1 MKYFIISLMFLSCFV
16 QSQEL
21 KRIDNNELSH
31 ILGTMVILFESKS
44 VPFVRVIES
53 SEEIMECGGTFE
65 SCSNSRL
72 FLIYSMGDLGE
83 APLLYELPKSKGWK
97 LLSTK
102 VVNDELL
109 ISLETTLEHANI
121 SQESREKWKS
131 KTYSIKAII
140 DYGLTY
146 AVK

>member
-1 MKYFIISLMFLSCFV
+1 MFLSCFV
-16 QSQEL
+16 QFQEL
-21 KRIDNNELSH
+21 KRIDNSELSH

-44 VPFVRVIES
+44 VTFVRIIES
-53 SEEIMECGGTFE
+53 SKEIMECDGTFE
-65 SCSNSRL
+65 SCPNSRL

-83 APLLYELPKSKGWK
+83 APLLYELPQSKGWK

-102 VVNDELL
+102 IVNDELSIL
-109 ISLETTLEHANI
+109 IETTLEHVDI
-121 SQESREKWKS
+121 SQESRDKWKS
-131 KTYSIKAII
+131 KTYSIKAMA

>member
-65 SCSNSRL
+65 SCPNSRL

-109 ISLETTLEHANI
+109 ISLETTLERANI